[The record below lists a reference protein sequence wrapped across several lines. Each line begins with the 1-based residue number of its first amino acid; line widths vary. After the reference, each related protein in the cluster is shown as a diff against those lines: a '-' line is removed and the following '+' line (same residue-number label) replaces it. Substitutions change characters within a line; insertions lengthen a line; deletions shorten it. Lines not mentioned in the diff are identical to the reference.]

1 MSGDGT
7 GRSYLNHPG
16 FTWVYSNLQGEQYM
30 DAEDRPAGQVVVL
43 DAKGGVAR
51 EAGAPTALPDRLR
64 EMINRGERSILLDV
78 AQVSYLDSM
87 LLGALVQAYV
97 AAIRRGAT
105 LRLLHVTER
114 FRKLLAVTKL
124 DRILQTIET
133 EERRPG
139 GDT

>member
-1 MSGDGT
+1 
-7 GRSYLNHPG
+7 
-16 FTWVYSNLQGEQYM
+16 M
-30 DAEDRPAGQVVVL
+30 DAKDHPTSKVVVL
-43 DAKGGVAR
+43 DAKGGVGS

-97 AAIRRGAT
+97 TAIRRGAT

-114 FRKLLAVTKL
+114 FRKLLVVTKL

-133 EERRPG
+133 EEPTKPG
-139 GDT
+139 GQT